1 MPNFSLNF
9 KKDMTRHQ
17 PARIARL
24 TFALVALSAS
34 TLTWASSNISTAS
47 TAAESYTKPPT
58 PDLPLDAAFTS
69 VPGRLAGVRFPK
81 SIQSLMDKG
90 YRVGNAFEGG
100 APGLTGW
107 LLKRP
112 DSRGVPFVV
121 YTLEGQED
129 IYIQGDVRNAK
140 GESLTTA
147 QLRAAAYP
155 VHERQP
161 KLWEALED
169 SSAWVA
175 TGPSDAQRKGVIY
188 LTYSADSCSVCANV
202 REALRAY
209 EQAGL
214 QVRWVMATRNDNDHL
229 VAAHILS
236 QDDPSAAMAHQLNA
250 PLDPRSRQ
258 TPPNPEATKK
268 ISEASRP
275 RSHYADRA
283 TPILVFKDRAGK
295 TFTIAAEAALPHLA
309 AITQVQP

>member
-1 MPNFSLNF
+1 
-9 KKDMTRHQ
+9 MTRPQ

-24 TFALVALSAS
+24 TFAFMALSAS
-34 TLTWASSNISTAS
+34 ALTWASSNISNAS
-47 TAAESYTKPPT
+47 TTAQSTTKPPT

-81 SIQSLMDKG
+81 SIQSLVDKG
-90 YRVGNAFEGG
+90 YLVGNVFEGG

-112 DSRGVPFVV
+112 NSRGVPFVV
-121 YTLEGQED
+121 YTLDGQED
-129 IYIQGDVRNAK
+129 VYIQGDVRSTK

-155 VHERQP
+155 VHERRP
-161 KLWEALED
+161 KLWEALEEGG
-169 SSAWVA
+169 AWVA
-175 TGPSDAQRKGVIY
+175 TGPSDAQRKGVVY
-188 LTYSADSCSVCANV
+188 LTYSADSCTVCADV
-202 REALRAY
+202 REALRPY

-236 QDDPSAAMAHQLNA
+236 QDDPSAAMASQLDT
-250 PLDPRSRQ
+250 PLDPRSLP
-258 TPPNPEATKK
+258 TPPNPEATKR
-268 ISEASRP
+268 IIETSRTL
-275 RSHYADRA
+275 SQYAIRA

-295 TFTIAAEAALPHLA
+295 TFTIAAEAGLPHLA